1 MNNDYELIYLAQENN
16 EIAQEYNKTPAQILL
31 RWVVQKDMMLIAKT
45 TSKERMK
52 ENSDIFNFVISPEN
66 MDRLDSLNED
76 YHTTWNPE
84 EIE

>member
-1 MNNDYELIYLAQENN
+1 MNDPVLNETAQKY
-16 EIAQEYNKTPAQILL
+16 AKTPAQILL
-31 RWVVQKDMMLIAKT
+31 RWVVQKNMMLIAKT

-52 ENSDIFNFVISPEN
+52 ENADIFDFKISDED
-66 MDRLDSLNED
+66 MSRLDSLNED